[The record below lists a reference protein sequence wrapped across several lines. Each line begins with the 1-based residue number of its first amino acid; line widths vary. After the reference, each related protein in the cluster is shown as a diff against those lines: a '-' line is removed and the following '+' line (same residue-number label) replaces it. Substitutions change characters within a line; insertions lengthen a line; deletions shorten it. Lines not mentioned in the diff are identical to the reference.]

1 MVLRLIAK
9 IALGVIVGGVL
20 GGIITGDD
28 RYVAAWAI
36 ALPVFIFAS
45 VIGGVRSGAKL
56 SGGGLM
62 ALARIETIQ
71 RTGLEANGS
80 QECELRLVVAPEKSA
95 AYTTTTRL
103 QVATDDLRRFVP
115 GTVLTVARRSLQ
127 SPDVTI
133 LPSPPAEWGAL
144 ADAARRDPSR
154 IPVASNA
161 PEWTATA
168 TAPTR
173 VRPQRWELVV
183 SLLIILATAAVVL
196 IPAYGL
202 IGRIASNIAAGDW
215 DGNNLVTGRYQQLA
229 VDEVA
234 AVAGSYQF
242 TSINF
247 YDDYVIVEG
256 LTRPSAGTTDRYMYR
271 YGRAFREGPSSIQP
285 YDLGAELFDASE
297 LDFTRVADVV
307 EDAVQRSGLNDIE
320 RKYAGVSRSAEGIEI
335 WVYLT
340 GPYESLNYTYDFDGN
355 LLSEPER

>member
-1 MVLRLIAK
+1 MVLRLVAK
-9 IALGVIVGGVL
+9 IALGVIIGGVL

-28 RYVAAWAI
+28 RYVAVWAI

-45 VIGGVRSGAKL
+45 VIAGARGTGKL
-56 SGGGLM
+56 SGSGLM

-71 RTGLEANGS
+71 RTGLETGGS
-80 QECELRLVVAPEKSA
+80 QECELRLVVAPEKAS

-133 LPSPPAEWGAL
+133 VQSPPAEWAAL

-154 IPVASNA
+154 IPVASAA
-161 PEWTATA
+161 PEWTASSPPA
-168 TAPTR
+168 TTR
-173 VRPQRWELVV
+173 RPRAWELAV
-183 SLLIILATAAVVL
+183 SLVIIVATAAVTLV
-196 IPAYGL
+196 PAYGM
-202 IGRIASNIAAGDW
+202 IGRTASNIAIGDW

-242 TSINF
+242 TSVNF

-256 LTRPSAGTTDRYMYR
+256 LTRPSAGTTDTYMFR

-285 YDLGAELFDASE
+285 SDLGAELFDASD
-297 LDFTRVADVV
+297 LDFSRVAAAVG
-307 EDAVQRSGLNDIE
+307 DAVQRSGLTDID
-320 RKYAGVSRSAEGIEI
+320 RKYAGVSRVGDEIEI
-335 WVYLT
+335 WVYLDS
-340 GPYESLNYTYDFDGN
+340 PYESLNYTYDFDGN